1 MNKFKIWILK
11 NGQNWKAAQIWYKN
25 IIETKTK
32 FILINKC
39 WERKTK
45 FILIYNECWET

>member
-1 MNKFKIWILK
+1 MNIK
-11 NGQNWKAAQIWYKN
+11 NGQNWKAAQIWYN
-25 IIETKTK
+25 IIERKTK